1 MKRYPTRSW
10 FVPFDYAQGKQAG
23 MTLLEAVVY
32 VGLFTVVIVA
42 VTTSVQFFYR
52 SNAYTVAQAAA
63 VTSAERGIDKMTRI
77 LREVAYASDGA
88 YPIVSF
94 GPNDLTFYAD
104 VDEDP
109 FAEKVHYY
117 IAGDLLSQGVIDAS
131 GDPPV
136 YTGAE
141 VVSIVSDH
149 VLNTVQGVSVFTY
162 YDKNG
167 AQITDYTRIAEV
179 RFVTVSVVVDIDQT
193 RTPPAVTLRS
203 AAALRNL
210 VGH

>member
-42 VTTSVQFFYR
+42 VTTSVQVFYPI
-52 SNAYTVAQAAA
+52 NP
-63 VTSAERGIDKMTRI
+63 RI

-109 FAEKVHYY
+109 FTEKIHYY